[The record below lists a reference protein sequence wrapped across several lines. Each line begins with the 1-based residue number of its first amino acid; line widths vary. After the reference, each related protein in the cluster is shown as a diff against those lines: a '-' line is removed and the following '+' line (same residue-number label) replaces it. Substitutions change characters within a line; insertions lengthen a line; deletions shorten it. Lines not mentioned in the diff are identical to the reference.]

1 MTRQTTSYPIALK
14 TKKFYCCKCGER
26 MLTKTKT
33 RLIRRGDPDY
43 KEHSRFMHTH
53 MFGDVEL
60 TEYDFK
66 CYSCDNVVDF
76 DTQCVID
83 RIQKELH
90 KTVLSDAE
98 IAENQEK
105 AKTKIKKQAKV
116 KQIIITLFA
125 VIIIA
130 LILYFKIKS
139 GDFSFKVYF

>member
-1 MTRQTTSYPIALK
+1 MATRVGSMPTEMK
-14 TKKFYCCKCGER
+14 TKKFYCAKCGER

-43 KEHSRFMHTH
+43 KEHSRFMHTR
-53 MFGDVEL
+53 MFGDIEL
-60 TEYDFK
+60 SEYDFK

-90 KTVLSDAE
+90 KTVLSDTE

-105 AKTKIKKQAKV
+105 VKAKIKKQAKV
-116 KQIIITLFA
+116 KQIITTLFA

>member
-1 MTRQTTSYPIALK
+1 
-14 TKKFYCCKCGER
+14 
-26 MLTKTKT
+26 
-33 RLIRRGDPDY
+33 
-43 KEHSRFMHTH
+43 

-105 AKTKIKKQAKV
+105 VKAKIKKQAKV
-116 KQIIITLFA
+116 KQIITTLFA

-139 GDFSFKVYF
+139 GDFSFKVYL